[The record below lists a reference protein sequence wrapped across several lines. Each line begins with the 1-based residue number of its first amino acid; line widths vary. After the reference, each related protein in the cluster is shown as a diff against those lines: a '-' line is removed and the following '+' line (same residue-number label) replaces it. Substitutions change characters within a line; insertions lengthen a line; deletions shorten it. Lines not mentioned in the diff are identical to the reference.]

1 MSEIEKKQQYSDWY
15 RNNNTLYLA
24 CAETIER
31 LIKILLKESNAPY
44 HSIESRIKTEESF
57 LDKCMNE
64 KYQDPIS
71 EITDVCGLRIITYT
85 NQDVDTIRSIIEH
98 EFQIDEVNSV
108 DKSTQMSDDQVGYLS
123 IHYIATLKEERTK
136 LAEYHAYETIRF
148 EIQIRTLLQH
158 AWAEI
163 EHDRNYK
170 FSGELPSEIKRR
182 FYLVAGTLELLDRE
196 FEEISKD
203 IDQYAETVR
212 QETQKGNLNV
222 PIDSTSLSEYLL
234 IKFKDNQQLNRT
246 FSNKD
251 KEIIEELQNF
261 GINTLEDLDKI
272 IPNELLL
279 DINKFYRTKNYL
291 GLLRC
296 IMMCN
301 DPEKYFEKAWNKH
314 WRFMASHK
322 YQFIKAIHP
331 EFEKFPA
338 SIRIIDDSTG

>member
-1 MSEIEKKQQYSDWY
+1 MSNIEKKQQYIDWY
-15 RNNNTLYLA
+15 KKNNTLYLA

-31 LIKILLKESNAPY
+31 LIKVLLKEGNALY

-57 LDKCMNE
+57 LNKCLNE
-64 KYQDPIS
+64 RYQDPIS

-85 NQDVDTIRSIIEH
+85 NHDVNMIREIIER
-98 EFQIDEVNSV
+98 EFQIDRANSV
-108 DKSTQMSDDQVGYLS
+108 DKSKQMSEDQVGYLS
-123 IHYIATLKEERTK
+123 IHYIATLKKDRTK
-136 LAEYHAYETIRF
+136 LAEYYAYEAIKF

-212 QETQKGNLNV
+212 QETQKGNLKV

-234 IKFKDNQQLNRT
+234 IKFKDNQKLDRT
-246 FSNKD
+246 FNNKD
-251 KEIIEELQNF
+251 KEIIEELQIF
-261 GINTLEDLDKI
+261 GINTLVDLDEI
-272 IPNELLL
+272 ITNEFVLG
-279 DINKFYRTKNYL
+279 FQSESNYL

-301 DPEKYFEKAWNKH
+301 NPERYFKKAWREDWSGLALH
-314 WRFMASHK
+314 D
-322 YQFIKAIHP
+322 YELIK
-331 EFEKFPA
+331 
-338 SIRIIDDSTG
+338 SINSDIENFSNLLILY